1 MVEQFIGY
9 FSRWLAKLKDKPDHG
24 NINKSR
30 LGHHVGSFIYGVR
43 SYCLQHMK
51 GESTEVYLLLIV
63 VNISLPHMKGTST
76 AFTTNEDYKKWGL
89 QHKGTS
95 T

>member
-1 MVEQFIGY
+1 MHVACGRTVYRVFQQMV
-9 FSRWLAKLKDKPDHG
+9 SKLKDKLDHG

-30 LGHHVGSFIYGVR
+30 LEHHVGSFIYGVR

-63 VNISLPHMKGTST
+63 VNISLPHM
-76 AFTTNEDYKKWGL
+76 
-89 QHKGTS
+89 
-95 T
+95 